1 MFKKIAIVNLIMFI
15 DLLILFFML
24 NNLTIFFVTK
34 INLSLILKSNILII
48 ALSKTILLNKIIIY
62 NNNEFYNYLIVIIK
76 TYSNL
81 WNFFIKTINVL
92 KKTINNNINN
102 IKS

>member
-81 WNFFIKTINVL
+81 
-92 KKTINNNINN
+92 
-102 IKS
+102 